1 MRALVIKPFKDPASK
16 QVYKQGQVIEI
27 ADERFAAINGT
38 SHGVFL
44 QKVTKTKQPPK
55 KKQAKKTTKKSKK

>member
-44 QKVTKTKQPPK
+44 Q
-55 KKQAKKTTKKSKK
+55 